1 MLKFKAKFYQEY
13 KYISD
18 HNGVKGYT
26 GIYMLKAAIEKVG
39 KLDRKAVAQALHGM
53 VFSAKKYPGVIMDVA
68 IDQNGDLDREKGRS
82 FRRTVSGWGKQLW
95 CKMRSA
101 ATAWAVQRVL
111 QSRRPVGLDCSRLCA
126 ALSSHDPFCSTPTE
140 T

>member
-1 MLKFKAKFYQEY
+1 MAMQCTAPNTLRMQRLVPSLPARR
-13 KYISD
+13 
-18 HNGVKGYT
+18 V
-26 GIYMLKAAIEKVG
+26 
-39 KLDRKAVAQALHGM
+39 AVAQRIGSPFADCTLARGAVAARAARAVRVAALSH
-53 VFSAKKYPGVIMDVA
+53 
-68 IDQNGDLDREKGRS
+68 GDLDREKGRS